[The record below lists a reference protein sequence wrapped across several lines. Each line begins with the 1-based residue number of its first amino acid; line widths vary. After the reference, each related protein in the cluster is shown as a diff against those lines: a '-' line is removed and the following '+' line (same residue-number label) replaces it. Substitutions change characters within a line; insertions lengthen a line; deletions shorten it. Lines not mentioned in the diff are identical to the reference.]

1 MFNLI
6 KKDFLLTF
14 SNKQSWILIILYVP
28 FILFTMG
35 TDKGFAVNLMIYTFV
50 YMLTTIPFG
59 YEIQTKPHILLQSL
73 PIKKRDIV
81 ISRYLSIFVNYIV
94 GFVCTV
100 GYMWI
105 ISLLGFV
112 NVDNISLS
120 LVESTLPIVVLSLS
134 ISLPALFRLPPKIA
148 NVVNIFIYIGI
159 MNFVIIPFGQYGNLF
174 NGVGLPII
182 SAIVYL
188 VSIGISLWLY
198 ETRDFA

>member
-1 MFNLI
+1 MLNLI

-28 FILFTMG
+28 FILVIMG
-35 TDKGFAVNLMIYTFV
+35 TAKGFTVNLMIYTFV

-59 YEIQTKPHILLQSL
+59 YEVQTKPHILLQSL

-100 GYMWI
+100 GYLWI
-105 ISLLGFV
+105 ISLLGFID
-112 NVDNISLS
+112 VDSFNLS
-120 LVESTLPIVVLSLS
+120 LIESTLPVILLSLS

-148 NVVNIFIYIGI
+148 NVINTFIYIII
-159 MNFVIIPFGQYGNLF
+159 MNFVIMQSYKFDGIF
-174 NGVGLPII
+174 NGLGLTII
-182 SAIVYL
+182 AVIVYL
-188 VSIGISLWLY
+188 LSMVISLWLY
-198 ETRDFA
+198 EERDLI

>member
-1 MFNLI
+1 MLNLI

-28 FILFTMG
+28 FILFIMG
-35 TDKGFAVNLMIYTFV
+35 TTKGFAVNLMIYTFV

-105 ISLLGFV
+105 INLLGFV
-112 NVDNISLS
+112 NVDNINFS
-120 LVESTLPIVVLSLS
+120 LVKSTLPIVVLSLS

-148 NVVNIFIYIGI
+148 NFVNIFIYIGI

-174 NGVGLPII
+174 NGLGLPII

-188 VSIGISLWLY
+188 LSIGISLWLY

>member
-1 MFNLI
+1 MLNLI

-35 TDKGFAVNLMIYTFV
+35 TSKGFAVNLMIYTFV

-100 GYMWI
+100 SYMWI

-120 LVESTLPIVVLSLS
+120 LVESTLPIAVLSLS

-148 NVVNIFIYIGI
+148 NIVNIFVYIGI

-174 NGVGLPII
+174 NGLGLPII